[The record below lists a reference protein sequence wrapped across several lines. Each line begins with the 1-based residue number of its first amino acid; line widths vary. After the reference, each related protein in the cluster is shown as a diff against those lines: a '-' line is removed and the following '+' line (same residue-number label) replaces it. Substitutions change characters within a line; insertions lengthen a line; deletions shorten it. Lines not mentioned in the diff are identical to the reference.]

1 MPNTFSRRNLV
12 AAVPLGLAGAVAG
25 IASPALA
32 ARPRNGSGQSR
43 TVPSDPAARARMRAR
58 IIGST
63 AEETTWIFYRLNI
76 YGFAGG
82 SLIPFF
88 TMNHLSVNQWKPI
101 AADQFATRTFECGV
115 YCRFDTD
122 EPLEYWDNPITGER
136 RKVWQFLGG
145 PFNVTIGAD
154 GIATRGAELAPKTL
168 RMEALGGMVVV
179 PTAASMLRPNLIDP
193 AKWPK
198 LYSGPKVYWESQAT
212 YAATQDQAFDESL
225 AAADS
230 FCHFQNMGSWHPWLG
245 MGAAEGRTY
254 GNSHGAK
261 LRSLDGIPLAARRTL
276 EQYTPQIFDT
286 ASWTKPRMDIPEYLA
301 NPQP

>member
-1 MPNTFSRRNLV
+1 MPVQVSRRKLI
-12 AAVPLGLAGAVAG
+12 ASAPLGLAAMAGA
-25 IASPALA
+25 PALA
-32 ARPRNGSGQSR
+32 ARRRPNPSR
-43 TVPSDPAARARMRAR
+43 AVPTDPAARARMRAR

-82 SLIPFF
+82 QLIPFF
-88 TMNHLSVNQWKPI
+88 TMNHLSVNQWKPV
-101 AADQFATRTFECGV
+101 AADQFSTRTFECGV

-122 EPLEYWDNPITGER
+122 EPLEYWDNPVTGER

-145 PFNVTIGAD
+145 PFQVTIGAD
-154 GIATRGAELAPKTL
+154 GIVTRGAELDPKTL

-179 PTAASMLRPNLIDP
+179 PTAASMVRPNPVDP

-198 LYSGPKVYWESQAT
+198 LYAGPRVFWESQAT
-212 YAATQDQAFDESL
+212 YAATQDQAFDEGLS
-225 AAADS
+225 AADS
-230 FCHFQNMGSWHPWLG
+230 FCHFQNLGSWHPWLG
-245 MGAAEGRTY
+245 MGQQEGRTY

-276 EQYTPQIFDT
+276 EKHTPQIFDT